1 MAIRSTSTIVTEP
14 SIEPVTLSDV
24 KAYAKIDGSDDDGL
38 LNDLIMTARQSVEK
52 YLKRALITQTWK

>member
-38 LNDLIMTARQSVEK
+38 LNDLIMTARSR
-52 YLKRALITQTWK
+52 LKNT